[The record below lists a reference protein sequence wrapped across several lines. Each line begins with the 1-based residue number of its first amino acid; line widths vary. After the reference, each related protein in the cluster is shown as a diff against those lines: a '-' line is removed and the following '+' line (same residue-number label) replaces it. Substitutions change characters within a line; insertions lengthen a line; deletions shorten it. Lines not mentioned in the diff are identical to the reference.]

1 MASSFA
7 NLLRQHRRSASLSQA
22 GLAERAGLSVDAVSG
37 LERGVR
43 RYPRRETV
51 LALADVLDLNAPDQA
66 ALLTAAKRRAQV
78 QVIPAALIPRQLPL
92 AAGDF
97 IGREAEL
104 GMLRQALTG
113 TAEAL
118 RVLTITGMGGVG
130 KTALAV
136 QAAHESVAQF
146 PDGQLYVDLRGFGPG
161 TATAPLDALREMLTV
176 FGIQPDETAADEA
189 QAVARYRTLLADRR
203 VLVVLDNAADAR
215 QVLPLLPGSAKCAVI
230 VTSRIDLPAIA
241 GTIRVPLEVPPLT
254 ESLRLLATV
263 AGRRLTDDPAWT
275 QVVEHCGGLPLAI
288 RIAGARL
295 ASRPNWPVSH
305 LADRLADERRRLD
318 ELEINAGTGV
328 RATLNLSIDHL
339 RESDDP
345 IDVRAAA
352 VFAVLGLAESPD
364 VSARQV
370 AALADC
376 SERDAATA
384 LERLVDVHLLASP
397 APERYRMHD
406 LLRVAAVEH
415 ANRVLSPDEQT
426 ATRVRWLER
435 LSAVIWRVSE
445 HSGHGASREAWLSP
459 DWWASAKSL
468 SLPEA
473 MEWLDDER
481 ELIVPTLRRGVAGT
495 PFEQEL
501 AIRLAVGLN
510 SYYVRRRRWFDW
522 AIAMNEVKDIAIAS
536 GDHLAAGLVLHDLGA
551 ALGEQERY
559 EEAVPFLLQGVAEAD
574 LSEEE
579 SLQGLCLLMLGHLL
593 ERVGRYQEAIPYA
606 IRARDVNLRLQ
617 LPRRVAHACM
627 SLGILQL
634 KVGRKDLGMAEFD
647 QAIAW
652 LADPEHQRFR
662 ASILLNLAV
671 TNREIGDHAGATSA
685 LESCIAAC
693 EGTELAPIAG
703 EAQHELGR
711 VAIAQQRYAAA
722 LDHFR
727 LALTVAEREKDWLQQ
742 AAIQVDIGHALHA
755 TGQAI
760 EARRHWRAALAIHQE
775 NGARTTTIEALLGM
789 AET

>member
-1 MASSFA
+1 MDSQFAS
-7 NLLRQHRRSASLSQA
+7 LLHHHRREAGLSQA
-22 GLAERAGLSVDAVSG
+22 ALAERAGLSVEAIGV

-51 LALADVLDLNAPDQA
+51 LAIADVLDLNAPDQA

-78 QVIPAALIPRQLPL
+78 ASHVVAVPRQLPL

-136 QAAHESVAQF
+136 QAAHESVTQF

-189 QAVARYRTLLADRR
+189 LAVAKYRTLLADRR

-230 VTSRIDLPAIA
+230 VTSRIDLPAIG

-288 RIAGARL
+288 RVAGARL

-339 RESDDP
+339 RDSDDP

-370 AALADC
+370 AALADR

-415 ANRVLSPDEQT
+415 ANRVLSPDEQ
-426 ATRVRWLER
+426 AAARVRWVER
-435 LSAVIWRVSE
+435 LSAVIWQVSE
-445 HSGHGASREAWLSP
+445 HSGQGASREAWLSP
-459 DWWASAKSL
+459 DWWASAKNL

-481 ELIVPTLRRGVAGT
+481 KLILPTLRRGVAGT

-536 GDHLAAGLVLHDLGA
+536 GDHLAAGLILHDLGA

-671 TNREIGDHAGATSA
+671 TNREIGDHTGATTA

-727 LALTVAEREKDWLQQ
+727 LALAMAEREKDWLQQ
-742 AAIQVDIGHALHA
+742 AAIQVDIGHALYA